1 MVKKV
6 RAGLSLRQF
15 GGARSVSSV
24 GAKNDSIFRRP
35 VKATGWAFL
44 SSMTAKS
51 YCFFAY
57 QPQKHAVMPPAT
69 IQKKIEL
76 MIALMKSNAMVF
88 SS

>member
-1 MVKKV
+1 VVKKV

-44 SSMTAKS
+44 SSMTAES
-51 YCFFAY
+51 YYFFAGVE
-57 QPQKHAVMPPAT
+57 QK
-69 IQKKIEL
+69 I
-76 MIALMKSNAMVF
+76 IAGMAMKNG
-88 SS
+88 